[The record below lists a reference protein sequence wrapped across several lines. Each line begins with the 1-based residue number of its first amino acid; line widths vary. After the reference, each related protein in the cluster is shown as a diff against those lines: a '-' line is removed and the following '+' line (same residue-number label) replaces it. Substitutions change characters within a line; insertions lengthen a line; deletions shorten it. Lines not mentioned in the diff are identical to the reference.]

1 MMLAL
6 RSFRIGCLALIVLAL
21 FLSTQSDK
29 PDLAGDLLL
38 FNATPLALIVL
49 SYFALRDDDLYT
61 RLAVQFAI
69 FFWFA
74 GSVLSSLTAVYLL
87 APNLQV
93 ISDFLYLLF
102 YPFIFIAI
110 PRLLRT
116 NLKSTILESIDATI
130 VALGVSALAA
140 ALLMKPVLPNFSGNQ
155 LETFFAII
163 FPVADIVLVALII
176 SLSPFQRLNLRNVIL
191 VLGVTS
197 FAAADFLN
205 LWLSNNGKYIFG
217 SWTDTLWLIA
227 LYLIVESLW
236 HQRDET
242 ISRVATH
249 PILIAIAVLFSAI
262 LLSLLALRPGYLPG
276 FIVGPAIATLFL
288 AFIRMVIAL
297 RQAEEIGAERTL
309 ARTDELTGLPNRR
322 KFMAE
327 LIEFSNTQGALLLLD
342 LDGFKPINDQYGHA
356 IGDQLLRAVSERFRR
371 SLPSH
376 STLARLGGDEFGALI
391 SGDFESTMEAALAL
405 HASASY
411 PFAIAGEKIKI
422 GVSVGFVTNDG
433 TRDMMHRADQA
444 MYKAKRE
451 DLGVCQ
457 L

>member
-1 MMLAL
+1 MA
-6 RSFRIGCLALIVLAL
+6 SFKVFRIGSFALVLATFIFGSKADQPEILNDLALYNAVPLSLLVLSIFALKGEDLRTRLSFELAL
-21 FLSTQSDK
+21 
-29 PDLAGDLLL
+29 
-38 FNATPLALIVL
+38 
-49 SYFALRDDDLYT
+49 
-61 RLAVQFAI
+61 

-74 GSVLSSLTAVYLL
+74 GSVISSLTAVYLL
-87 APNLQV
+87 ANNLQV
-93 ISDFLYLLF
+93 VSDFLYLLF

-116 NLKSTILESIDATI
+116 NTSSTFLENIDAAI
-130 VALGVSALAA
+130 VVLGVSALAA
-140 ALLMKPVLPNFSGNQ
+140 ALLMKPVLPNYSGDQ
-155 LETFFAII
+155 LETFFAVI
-163 FPVADIVLVALII
+163 FPVADIVLIALVV
-176 SLSPFQRLNLRNVIL
+176 SLNPFQRVNRRSLIL
-191 VLGVTS
+191 SLGV
-197 FAAADFLN
+197 FAFATADFVN
-205 LWLSNNGKYIFG
+205 LWLSSHDKYRFG
-217 SWTDTLWLIA
+217 SWSDSLWLIA
-227 LYLIVESLW
+227 LLLIVESIW
-236 HQRDET
+236 HKRDD
-242 ISRVATH
+242 SDLRVPTH
-249 PILIAIAVLFSAI
+249 PILISVAVLFSAV
-262 LLSLLALRPGYLPG
+262 LLSLLALKPGYLPG

-288 AFIRMVIAL
+288 AFIRMVVAL
-297 RQAEEIGAERTL
+297 RQAQEIGTERTL

-342 LDGFKPINDQYGHA
+342 LNGFKPVNDQFGHEV
-356 IGDQLLRAVSERFRR
+356 GDQLLRAVSQRFRR

-391 SGDFESTMEAALAL
+391 SGDLESTMEAALAL
-405 HASASY
+405 HASVSY
-411 PFAIAGEKIKI
+411 PFSIAGETIMI

>member
-1 MMLAL
+1 VAILKV
-6 RSFRIGCLALIVLAL
+6 FRIGSCLLVLLSFLSSLNRSEPDFLSDLLLYNAVPLALLLLSIYALKGEDLRTRLSFELAL
-21 FLSTQSDK
+21 FFW
-29 PDLAGDLLL
+29 LAGS
-38 FNATPLALIVL
+38 A
-49 SYFALRDDDLYT
+49 
-61 RLAVQFAI
+61 
-69 FFWFA
+69 
-74 GSVLSSLTAVYLL
+74 LSSLTAVYLFTGNFQL
-87 APNLQV
+87 A
-93 ISDFLYLLF
+93 SEFLYLLF

-110 PRLLRT
+110 PRLL
-116 NLKSTILESIDATI
+116 NSNISSSFLENIDAAI
-130 VALGVSALAA
+130 VALGVSALAS
-140 ALLMKPVLPNFSGNQ
+140 ALLMNPVLPNFNGDQ

-163 FPVADIVLVALII
+163 FPVADIVLIALVI
-176 SLSPFQRLNLRNVIL
+176 SINPFHQINWRSFIL
-191 VLGVTS
+191 TFGIFA
-197 FAAADFLN
+197 FAAADFVN
-205 LWLSNNGKYIFG
+205 LWLSRNGNYSFG
-217 SWTDTLWLIA
+217 SWTDSLWLLA
-227 LYLIVESLW
+227 LFIIVESLW
-236 HQRDET
+236 HKRDENKSS
-242 ISRVATH
+242 IQTH
-249 PILIAIAVLFSAI
+249 PILIAVAVLFSAV
-262 LLSLLALRPGYLPG
+262 LLSLLALKPGYLPG

-288 AFIRMVIAL
+288 AFIRMVVAL
-297 RQAEEIGAERTL
+297 RQAQEIGTERTL

-342 LDGFKPINDQYGHA
+342 LNGFKPVNDQYGHEV
-356 IGDQLLRAVSERFRR
+356 GDQLLRAVSQRFRR

-405 HASASY
+405 HASVSY
-411 PFAIAGEKIKI
+411 PFSIAGENIFI

>member
-1 MMLAL
+1 MAT
-6 RSFRIGCLALIVLAL
+6 SKYFRIGSLVLVGATFIFGTNTDQPNFLDDLALYNAVPLGLLVLSIFALKDEDLRTRLSFELAL
-21 FLSTQSDK
+21 
-29 PDLAGDLLL
+29 
-38 FNATPLALIVL
+38 
-49 SYFALRDDDLYT
+49 
-61 RLAVQFAI
+61 

-74 GSVLSSLTAVYLL
+74 GSVISSLTAVYLL
-87 APNLQV
+87 PNTLQV

-110 PRLLRT
+110 PRLIRT
-116 NLKSTILESIDATI
+116 NISNTILENIDAAI
-130 VALGVSALAA
+130 VALGVSALAT
-140 ALLMKPVLPNFSGNQ
+140 ALLMKPVLPNYSGDQ

-163 FPVADIVLVALII
+163 FPVADIVLIALII
-176 SLSPFQRLNLRNVIL
+176 SLNPFQRVNWRSFIL
-191 VLGVTS
+191 SLGI
-197 FAAADFLN
+197 FAFATADFIN
-205 LWLSNNGKYIFG
+205 LWLSSHGKYKFG
-217 SWTDTLWLIA
+217 SWTDSLWLIA
-227 LYLIVESLW
+227 LFLIVESIW
-236 HQRDET
+236 YKRDENDSQ
-242 ISRVATH
+242 IPTH
-249 PILIAIAVLFSAI
+249 PVLIAVAVLFSAV
-262 LLSLLALRPGYLPG
+262 LLSLLALKPGYLPG
-276 FIVGPAIATLFL
+276 FIIGPAIATLFL
-288 AFIRMVIAL
+288 AFIRMVVAL
-297 RQAEEIGAERTL
+297 RQAQEIGAERTL

-342 LDGFKPINDQYGHA
+342 LDGFKPINDQYGHEV
-356 IGDQLLRAVSERFRR
+356 GDQLLRAVSQRFRR

-411 PFAIAGEKIKI
+411 PFSIAGKTIMI

-433 TRDMMHRADQA
+433 TRDMLHRADQA

>member
-1 MMLAL
+1 MAIIKL
-6 RSFRIGCLALIVLAL
+6 FRIGSLALVLATFVFGSNADKPDFLHDLALYNAVPLSLLVLSIFALKSEDLRTRLSFELAL
-21 FLSTQSDK
+21 F
-29 PDLAGDLLL
+29 
-38 FNATPLALIVL
+38 
-49 SYFALRDDDLYT
+49 
-61 RLAVQFAI
+61 
-69 FFWFA
+69 FWFT
-74 GSVLSSLTAVYLL
+74 GSLISSLTAVYLL
-87 APNLQV
+87 PNYLQV
-93 ISDFLYLLF
+93 ISDFLYLIF
-102 YPFIFIAI
+102 YPSIFIAI
-110 PRLLRT
+110 PRLLRA
-116 NLKSTILESIDATI
+116 NISSTILENIDATI
-130 VALGVSALAA
+130 VALGVSTLAT
-140 ALLMKPVLPNFSGNQ
+140 ALLMKPVLPNYNGDQ

-163 FPVADIVLVALII
+163 FPVADIVLVALIL
-176 SLSPFQRLNLRNVIL
+176 SLNPFHQINWRSFIL
-191 VLGVTS
+191 SLGILS
-197 FAAADFLN
+197 FATADFIN
-205 LWLSNNGKYIFG
+205 LWLSSHDEYRFG
-217 SWTDTLWLIA
+217 SWTDSLWLIA
-227 LYLIVESLW
+227 LFLIAESIW
-236 HQRDET
+236 YKRDESD
-242 ISRVATH
+242 SRVPTN
-249 PILIAIAVLFSAI
+249 PILIAVAVLFSAI

-276 FIVGPAIATLFL
+276 FIVGPAIVTLFL
-288 AFIRMVIAL
+288 AFIRMVVAL
-297 RQAEEIGAERTL
+297 RQAQEIGTERTL

-342 LDGFKPINDQYGHA
+342 LDGFKPINDQYGHEV
-356 IGDQLLRAVSERFRR
+356 GDQLLRAVSQRFRR

-411 PFAIAGEKIKI
+411 PFSIAGETIKI

>member
-1 MMLAL
+1 MAILKLL
-6 RSFRIGCLALIVLAL
+6 RFGSFSLVLL
-21 FLSTQSDK
+21 SFVLSVNKSKPDFLS
-29 PDLAGDLLL
+29 DLLL
-38 FNATPLALIVL
+38 YNAVPLALLLL
-49 SYFALRDDDLYT
+49 SAYALKGEDLRT
-61 RLAVQFAI
+61 RLSFELAL

-87 APNLQV
+87 TVNFQRA
-93 ISDFLYLLF
+93 SEFLYLLF

-110 PRLLRT
+110 PRLL
-116 NLKSTILESIDATI
+116 NSNVSSTFLENIDAAI
-130 VALGVSALAA
+130 VALGVSALASA
-140 ALLMKPVLPNFSGNQ
+140 FLMKPVLPNYSGDQ

-163 FPVADIVLVALII
+163 FPVADIVLIALVVSIN
-176 SLSPFQRLNLRNVIL
+176 PFHQINRRSFIL
-191 VLGVTS
+191 TLGIFA
-197 FAAADFLN
+197 FAAADFVN
-205 LWLSNNGKYIFG
+205 LWLSNNSNYSFG
-217 SWTDTLWLIA
+217 SWTDSLWLLA
-227 LYLIVESLW
+227 LLIIVESLW
-236 HQRDET
+236 HKRDENKSP
-242 ISRVATH
+242 IQTH
-249 PILIAIAVLFSAI
+249 PILIAVAVLFSAV
-262 LLSLLALRPGYLPG
+262 LLSLLALKPGYLPG

-288 AFIRMVIAL
+288 AFIRMVVAL
-297 RQAEEIGAERTL
+297 RQAQEIGAERTL

-342 LDGFKPINDQYGHA
+342 LNGFKPVNDQYGHEV
-356 IGDQLLRAVSERFRR
+356 GDQLLRAVSQRFRR

-405 HASASY
+405 HASVSY
-411 PFAIAGEKIKI
+411 PFSIAGENILI

>member
-1 MMLAL
+1 VA
-6 RSFRIGCLALIVLAL
+6 SFKVFRIGSFALVLATFIFGSKADQPEILNDLALYNAVPLSLLVLSIFALKGEDLRTRLSFELAL
-21 FLSTQSDK
+21 
-29 PDLAGDLLL
+29 
-38 FNATPLALIVL
+38 
-49 SYFALRDDDLYT
+49 
-61 RLAVQFAI
+61 

-74 GSVLSSLTAVYLL
+74 GSVISSLTAVYLL
-87 APNLQV
+87 ANNLQV
-93 ISDFLYLLF
+93 VSDFLYLLF

-116 NLKSTILESIDATI
+116 NTSSTFLENIDAAI

-140 ALLMKPVLPNFSGNQ
+140 ALLMKPVLPNYSGDQ
-155 LETFFAII
+155 LETFFAVI
-163 FPVADIVLVALII
+163 FPVADIVLIALVV
-176 SLSPFQRLNLRNVIL
+176 SLNPFQRVNRRSLIL
-191 VLGVTS
+191 SLGV
-197 FAAADFLN
+197 FAFATADFVN
-205 LWLSNNGKYIFG
+205 LWLSSHDKYRFG
-217 SWTDTLWLIA
+217 SWSDSLWLIA
-227 LYLIVESLW
+227 LLLIVESIW
-236 HQRDET
+236 HKRDD
-242 ISRVATH
+242 SDLRVPTH
-249 PILIAIAVLFSAI
+249 PILISVAVLFSAV
-262 LLSLLALRPGYLPG
+262 LLSLLALKPGYLPG

-288 AFIRMVIAL
+288 AFIRMVVAL
-297 RQAEEIGAERTL
+297 RQAQEIGTERTL

-342 LDGFKPINDQYGHA
+342 LNGFKPVNDQFGHEV
-356 IGDQLLRAVSERFRR
+356 GDQLLRAVSQRFRR

-391 SGDFESTMEAALAL
+391 SGDLESTMEAALAL
-405 HASASY
+405 HASVSY
-411 PFAIAGEKIKI
+411 PFSIAGETIMI

>member
-1 MMLAL
+1 VAILKL
-6 RSFRIGCLALIVLAL
+6 FRIGSFFLVLL
-21 FLSTQSDK
+21 SLLSSLNRSEPDFLS
-29 PDLAGDLLL
+29 DLLL
-38 FNATPLALIVL
+38 YNAVPMALLLLSTYALKGEDLRTRLSFELAL
-49 SYFALRDDDLYT
+49 
-61 RLAVQFAI
+61 

-74 GSVLSSLTAVYLL
+74 GSVLSSLTAVYLFTGNFQL
-87 APNLQV
+87 A
-93 ISDFLYLLF
+93 SEFLYLLF
-102 YPFIFIAI
+102 YPCIFIAI
-110 PRLLRT
+110 PRLL
-116 NLKSTILESIDATI
+116 NSNISSTFLENIDAAI
-130 VALGVSALAA
+130 VALGVSALAS
-140 ALLMKPVLPNFSGNQ
+140 ALLMKPVLPNFNGDQ

-163 FPVADIVLVALII
+163 FPVADIVLIALVI
-176 SLSPFQRLNLRNVIL
+176 SINPFHQINWRSFILSFGIFA
-191 VLGVTS
+191 
-197 FAAADFLN
+197 FAAADFVN
-205 LWLSNNGKYIFG
+205 LWLSRNGNYSFG
-217 SWTDTLWLIA
+217 SWTDSLWLLA
-227 LYLIVESLW
+227 LFIIVESLW
-236 HQRDET
+236 HKRDENKSS
-242 ISRVATH
+242 IQTH
-249 PILIAIAVLFSAI
+249 PILIAVAVLFSAA
-262 LLSLLALRPGYLPG
+262 LLSLLALKPGYLPG

-288 AFIRMVIAL
+288 AFIRMVVAL
-297 RQAEEIGAERTL
+297 RQAQEIGTERTL

-342 LDGFKPINDQYGHA
+342 LNGFKPINDQYGHEV
-356 IGDQLLRAVSERFRR
+356 GDQLLRAVSQRFRR

-405 HASASY
+405 HASVSY
-411 PFAIAGEKIKI
+411 PFSIAGENIFI

>member
-1 MMLAL
+1 MA
-6 RSFRIGCLALIVLAL
+6 SFKVFRIGSFALVLATFIFGSKADQPELLNDLALYNAVPLSLLVLSIFALKGEDLRTRLSFELAL
-21 FLSTQSDK
+21 
-29 PDLAGDLLL
+29 
-38 FNATPLALIVL
+38 
-49 SYFALRDDDLYT
+49 
-61 RLAVQFAI
+61 

-74 GSVLSSLTAVYLL
+74 GSVISSLTAVYLL
-87 APNLQV
+87 ANNLQV
-93 ISDFLYLLF
+93 VSDFLYLLF

-116 NLKSTILESIDATI
+116 NTSSTFLENIDAAI

-140 ALLMKPVLPNFSGNQ
+140 ALLMKPVLPNYSGDQ
-155 LETFFAII
+155 LETFFAVI
-163 FPVADIVLVALII
+163 FPVADIVLIALVV
-176 SLSPFQRLNLRNVIL
+176 SLNPFQRVNRRSLIL
-191 VLGVTS
+191 SLGV
-197 FAAADFLN
+197 FAFATADFVN
-205 LWLSNNGKYIFG
+205 LWLSSHDKYRFG
-217 SWTDTLWLIA
+217 SWSDSLWLIA
-227 LYLIVESLW
+227 LLLIVESIW
-236 HQRDET
+236 HKRDD
-242 ISRVATH
+242 SDLRVPTH
-249 PILIAIAVLFSAI
+249 PILISVAVLFSAV
-262 LLSLLALRPGYLPG
+262 LLSLLALKPGYLPG

-288 AFIRMVIAL
+288 AFIRMVLAL
-297 RQAEEIGAERTL
+297 RQAQEIGTERTL

-342 LDGFKPINDQYGHA
+342 LNGFKPVNDQFGHEV
-356 IGDQLLRAVSERFRR
+356 GDQLLRAVSQRFRR

-391 SGDFESTMEAALAL
+391 SGDLESTMEAALAL
-405 HASASY
+405 HASVSY
-411 PFAIAGEKIKI
+411 PFSIAGETIMI

>member
-1 MMLAL
+1 MATFKL
-6 RSFRIGCLALIVLAL
+6 FRIGSALLVLATFIFSTNAGQPD
-21 FLSTQSDK
+21 FLN
-29 PDLAGDLLL
+29 DLLL
-38 FNATPLALIVL
+38 YNAVPLALLLL
-49 SYFALRDDDLYT
+49 SICALKGEDLRT
-61 RLAVQFAI
+61 RLSFELAL

-74 GSVLSSLTAVYLL
+74 GSVISSLTAVYLFT
-87 APNLQV
+87 ANLQL
-93 ISDFLYLLF
+93 ISEFLYLLF
-102 YPFIFIAI
+102 YPLIFIAI
-110 PRLLRT
+110 PRLLSSSVS
-116 NLKSTILESIDATI
+116 STILENIDAAI
-130 VALGVSALAA
+130 VALGVSALAS
-140 ALLMKPVLPNFSGNQ
+140 ALLMKPVLPNFNGDQ

-163 FPVADIVLVALII
+163 FPVADIVLIALIV
-176 SLSPFQRLNLRNVIL
+176 SLNPFHRIIWRNFIL
-191 VLGVTS
+191 TFGIFA
-197 FAAADFLN
+197 FAAADFVN
-205 LWLSNNGKYIFG
+205 LWLSRNGNYRFG
-217 SWTDTLWLIA
+217 SWTDSLWLIA
-227 LYLIVESLW
+227 LLLIVESLW
-236 HQRDET
+236 HKRDESS
-242 ISRVATH
+242 SRVPTH
-249 PILIAIAVLFSAI
+249 PVLIAVAVLFSAI
-262 LLSLLALRPGYLPG
+262 LLSLLALKPGYLPG

-288 AFIRMVIAL
+288 AFIRMVVAL
-297 RQAEEIGAERTL
+297 RQAQEIGAERTL

-342 LDGFKPINDQYGHA
+342 LNGFKPINDKYGHEV
-356 IGDQLLRAVSERFRR
+356 GDQLLRAVSQRFRR

-411 PFAIAGEKIKI
+411 PFAIAGETIMI

>member
-1 MMLAL
+1 MA
-6 RSFRIGCLALIVLAL
+6 SFKFFRIGGLALVLVTL
-21 FLSTQSDK
+21 IFGSNKDQ
-29 PDLAGDLLL
+29 PDLLNDLLL
-38 FNATPLALIVL
+38 YNAVPLGLLAL
-49 SYFALRDDDLYT
+49 SFFALKGEDLRT
-61 RLAVQFAI
+61 RVSFELAL

-74 GSVLSSLTAVYLL
+74 GSVISSLTAVYLL
-87 APNLQV
+87 ANNLQV
-93 ISDFLYLLF
+93 VSDFLYLLF

-116 NLKSTILESIDATI
+116 STSSTFLENIDAAI
-130 VALGVSALAA
+130 VALGVSTLAA
-140 ALLMKPVLPNFSGNQ
+140 ALLMKPVLPNYSGNQ
-155 LETFFAII
+155 LETFFAVI
-163 FPVADIVLVALII
+163 FPVADIVLIALVI
-176 SLSPFQRLNLRNVIL
+176 SLNPFQRLNWRNFIL
-191 VLGVTS
+191 SLGVIA
-197 FAAADFLN
+197 FAAADFVN
-205 LWLSNNGKYIFG
+205 LWLSSHDKYRFG
-217 SWTDTLWLIA
+217 SWSDSLWLIA
-227 LYLIVESLW
+227 LFFMVESIW
-236 HQRDET
+236 YKRDE
-242 ISRVATH
+242 SNSLVPTH
-249 PILIAIAVLFSAI
+249 PIMISVAVLFSAV
-262 LLSLLALRPGYLPG
+262 LLSLLALKPGYLPG

-288 AFIRMVIAL
+288 AFIRMVVAL
-297 RQAEEIGAERTL
+297 RQAQEIGTERTL

-342 LDGFKPINDQYGHA
+342 LDGFKPINDQYGHEV
-356 IGDQLLRAVSERFRR
+356 GDQLLRAVSQRFRR

-391 SGDFESTMEAALAL
+391 SGDLESTMEAALAL
-405 HASASY
+405 HASVSY
-411 PFAIAGEKIKI
+411 PFSIAGETIMI

>member
-1 MMLAL
+1 VAILKL
-6 RSFRIGCLALIVLAL
+6 FRIGSFLLVLL
-21 FLSTQSDK
+21 SFLSSLNRSE
-29 PDLAGDLLL
+29 PDFLSDLLL
-38 FNATPLALIVL
+38 YNAVPLALLLL
-49 SYFALRDDDLYT
+49 SIYALKGEDLRT
-61 RLAVQFAI
+61 RLSFELAL

-74 GSVLSSLTAVYLL
+74 GSALSSLTAVYLFTGNFQL
-87 APNLQV
+87 A
-93 ISDFLYLLF
+93 SEFLYLLF

-110 PRLLRT
+110 PRLL
-116 NLKSTILESIDATI
+116 NSNISSSFLENIDAAI
-130 VALGVSALAA
+130 VALGVSALAS
-140 ALLMKPVLPNFSGNQ
+140 ALLMKPVLPNFNGDQ
-155 LETFFAII
+155 LQTFFAII
-163 FPVADIVLVALII
+163 FPVADIVLIALVI
-176 SLSPFQRLNLRNVIL
+176 SINPFHQINWRGFIL
-191 VLGVTS
+191 TFGIFA
-197 FAAADFLN
+197 FAAADFVN
-205 LWLSNNGKYIFG
+205 LWLSRNGNYSFG
-217 SWTDTLWLIA
+217 SWTDSLWLLA
-227 LYLIVESLW
+227 LFIIVESLW
-236 HQRDET
+236 HKRDENK
-242 ISRVATH
+242 SSNQTH
-249 PILIAIAVLFSAI
+249 PILIAVAVLFSAV
-262 LLSLLALRPGYLPG
+262 LLSLLALKPGYLPG

-288 AFIRMVIAL
+288 AFIRMVVAL
-297 RQAEEIGAERTL
+297 RQAQEIGTERTL

-342 LDGFKPINDQYGHA
+342 LNGFKPVNDQYGHEV
-356 IGDQLLRAVSERFRR
+356 GDQLLRAVSQRFRR

-405 HASASY
+405 HASVSY
-411 PFAIAGEKIKI
+411 PFSIAGENIFI

>member
-1 MMLAL
+1 MAILKL
-6 RSFRIGCLALIVLAL
+6 FRIGSFFLVLLSFLSSLNRSEPDFLSDLMLYNAVPLALL
-21 FLSTQSDK
+21 FLSTYALK
-29 PDLAGDLLL
+29 GEDLR
-38 FNATPLALIVL
+38 TRL
-49 SYFALRDDDLYT
+49 SFEFAL
-61 RLAVQFAI
+61 

-74 GSVLSSLTAVYLL
+74 GSVLSSLTAVYLFTGNFQL
-87 APNLQV
+87 A
-93 ISDFLYLLF
+93 SKFLYLLF

-110 PRLLRT
+110 PRLLNSNT
-116 NLKSTILESIDATI
+116 SSSFLENIDATI
-130 VALGVSALAA
+130 VALGVSALAS
-140 ALLMKPVLPNFSGNQ
+140 ALLMKPVLPNFSGDQ

-163 FPVADIVLVALII
+163 FPVADIVLIALVI
-176 SLSPFQRLNLRNVIL
+176 SINPFHQINWRSFIL
-191 VLGVTS
+191 TFGLFA
-197 FAAADFLN
+197 FAAADFVN
-205 LWLSNNGKYIFG
+205 LWLSRNGNYSFG
-217 SWTDTLWLIA
+217 SWTDSLWLLA
-227 LYLIVESLW
+227 LFIIVESLW
-236 HQRDET
+236 HKRDENKSS
-242 ISRVATH
+242 IQTH
-249 PILIAIAVLFSAI
+249 PILIAVAVLFSAV
-262 LLSLLALRPGYLPG
+262 LLSLLALKPGYLPG

-288 AFIRMVIAL
+288 AFIRMVVAL
-297 RQAEEIGAERTL
+297 RQAQEIGTERTL

-342 LDGFKPINDQYGHA
+342 LNGFKPVNDQYGHEV
-356 IGDQLLRAVSERFRR
+356 GDQLLRAVSQRFRR

-405 HASASY
+405 HASVSY
-411 PFAIAGEKIKI
+411 PFSIAGENIFI

>member
-1 MMLAL
+1 VAILKL
-6 RSFRIGCLALIVLAL
+6 FRIGSFLLVLLSFLSSLNRSEPDFLSDLLLYNAVPLALLLLSIYALKGEDLRTRLSFELAL
-21 FLSTQSDK
+21 FFW
-29 PDLAGDLLL
+29 LAGS
-38 FNATPLALIVL
+38 A
-49 SYFALRDDDLYT
+49 
-61 RLAVQFAI
+61 
-69 FFWFA
+69 
-74 GSVLSSLTAVYLL
+74 LSSLTAVYLFTGNFQL
-87 APNLQV
+87 A
-93 ISDFLYLLF
+93 SEFLYLLF

-110 PRLLRT
+110 PRLL
-116 NLKSTILESIDATI
+116 NSNISSSFLENIDAAI
-130 VALGVSALAA
+130 VALGVSALAS
-140 ALLMKPVLPNFSGNQ
+140 ALLMKPVLPNFNGDQ

-163 FPVADIVLVALII
+163 FPVADIVLIALVI
-176 SLSPFQRLNLRNVIL
+176 SINPFHQINWRSFIL
-191 VLGVTS
+191 TFGIFA
-197 FAAADFLN
+197 FAAADFVN
-205 LWLSNNGKYIFG
+205 LWLSRNGNYSFG
-217 SWTDTLWLIA
+217 SWTDSLWLLA
-227 LYLIVESLW
+227 LFITVESLW
-236 HQRDET
+236 HKRDENKSS
-242 ISRVATH
+242 IQTH
-249 PILIAIAVLFSAI
+249 PILIAVAVLFSAV
-262 LLSLLALRPGYLPG
+262 LLSLLALKPGYLPG

-288 AFIRMVIAL
+288 AFIRMVVAL
-297 RQAEEIGAERTL
+297 RQAQEIGTERTL

-342 LDGFKPINDQYGHA
+342 LNGFKPVNDQYGHEV
-356 IGDQLLRAVSERFRR
+356 GDQLLRAVSQRFRR

-405 HASASY
+405 HASVSY
-411 PFAIAGEKIKI
+411 PFSIAGENIFI

>member
-1 MMLAL
+1 MATLKLSRFGSFAL
-6 RSFRIGCLALIVLAL
+6 VLATFIFGTNNNQPD
-21 FLSTQSDK
+21 FLN
-29 PDLAGDLLL
+29 DLILY
-38 FNATPLALIVL
+38 NSVPLALLVL
-49 SYFALRDDDLYT
+49 SIYALKGEDLRT
-61 RLAVQFAI
+61 RLSFELAL

-74 GSVLSSLTAVYLL
+74 GSVISSLTAVYLFT
-87 APNLQV
+87 ANLQL
-93 ISDFLYLLF
+93 ISELLYLLF

-110 PRLLRT
+110 PRLLSSSVA
-116 NLKSTILESIDATI
+116 STILENLDAAI
-130 VALGVSALAA
+130 VALGVSALASA
-140 ALLMKPVLPNFSGNQ
+140 FLMKPVLPNYNGDQ
-155 LETFFAII
+155 VETFFAII
-163 FPVADIVLVALII
+163 FPVADIVLIALII
-176 SLSPFQRLNLRNVIL
+176 SLNPFHQIIWRNFIL
-191 VLGVTS
+191 TFGIFA
-197 FAAADFLN
+197 FAAADFVN
-205 LWLSNNGKYIFG
+205 LWLSRNGNYRFG
-217 SWTDTLWLIA
+217 SWTDSLWLIA
-227 LYLIVESLW
+227 LFLIVESLW
-236 HQRDET
+236 HKRDESN
-242 ISRVATH
+242 SRVPTH
-249 PILIAIAVLFSAI
+249 PMLIAVAVLFSAI
-262 LLSLLALRPGYLPG
+262 LLSLLALKPGYLPG

-288 AFIRMVIAL
+288 AFIRMVVAL
-297 RQAEEIGAERTL
+297 RQAQEIGAERTL

-327 LIEFSNTQGALLLLD
+327 LIDFSNTQGALLLLD
-342 LDGFKPINDQYGHA
+342 LNGFKPINDKYGHEV
-356 IGDQLLRAVSERFRR
+356 GDQLLRAVSQRFRR

-411 PFAIAGEKIKI
+411 PFAIAGETIMI

>member
-1 MMLAL
+1 MASLKFFRAGSLAL
-6 RSFRIGCLALIVLAL
+6 VLAT
-21 FLSTQSDK
+21 FIFGSNKDQ
-29 PDLAGDLLL
+29 PDLFNDLVL
-38 FNATPLALIVL
+38 FNGVPLSLLVL
-49 SYFALRDDDLYT
+49 SIFALRGEDLRT
-61 RLAVQFAI
+61 RISFELALSC
-69 FFWFA
+69 WFL
-74 GSVLSSLTAVYLL
+74 GSVISSLTAVYLL
-87 APNLQV
+87 TNNLQV
-93 ISDFLYLLF
+93 VSDFLYLLF

-116 NLKSTILESIDATI
+116 NTSSTFLENIDATI

-140 ALLMKPVLPNFSGNQ
+140 ALLMKPVLPNYSGNQ
-155 LETFFAII
+155 LERFFEVI
-163 FPVADIVLVALII
+163 FPVADIVLIALVI
-176 SLSPFQRLNLRNVIL
+176 SLNPFQRLNWRSFIL
-191 VLGVTS
+191 SLGVIA
-197 FAAADFLN
+197 FAAADFVN
-205 LWLSNNGKYIFG
+205 LWLISHGKYLFG
-217 SWTDTLWLIA
+217 GWSDSLWLIA
-227 LYLIVESLW
+227 LFLIVESIW
-236 HQRDET
+236 HKRDESY
-242 ISRVATH
+242 SRMPTH
-249 PILIAIAVLFSAI
+249 PILISVAVLFSAV

-288 AFIRMVIAL
+288 AFIRMVVAL
-297 RQAEEIGAERTL
+297 RQAQEIGTERTL

-342 LDGFKPINDQYGHA
+342 LDGFKPVNDQYGHEV
-356 IGDQLLRAVSERFRR
+356 GDQLLRAVSQRFRR

-391 SGDFESTMEAALAL
+391 SGDLESTMEAALAL
-405 HASASY
+405 HASVSY
-411 PFAIAGEKIKI
+411 PFSIAGETIMI

>member
-1 MMLAL
+1 MAT
-6 RSFRIGCLALIVLAL
+6 SKFFRIGCLVLVGATFIFSTNTDQPNFLDDLAL
-21 FLSTQSDK
+21 YNTVPLGLLVLSIFALKDE
-29 PDLAGDLLL
+29 DLRTRLS
-38 FNATPLALIVL
+38 FELAL
-49 SYFALRDDDLYT
+49 
-61 RLAVQFAI
+61 

-74 GSVLSSLTAVYLL
+74 GSVISSLTAVYLL
-87 APNLQV
+87 PSTLQV

-110 PRLLRT
+110 PRLIRT
-116 NLKSTILESIDATI
+116 NISNTILENIDAAI
-130 VALGVSALAA
+130 VALGVSALAT
-140 ALLMKPVLPNFSGNQ
+140 ALLMKPVLPNYSGDQ

-163 FPVADIVLVALII
+163 FPVADIVLIALII
-176 SLSPFQRLNLRNVIL
+176 SLNPFQRVNWRSFIL
-191 VLGVTS
+191 SLGI
-197 FAAADFLN
+197 FAFATADFIN
-205 LWLSNNGKYIFG
+205 LWLSSHGKYKFG
-217 SWTDTLWLIA
+217 SWTDSLWLIA
-227 LYLIVESLW
+227 LFLIVESIW
-236 HQRDET
+236 YKRDENDSQ
-242 ISRVATH
+242 IPTH
-249 PILIAIAVLFSAI
+249 PVLIAVAVLFSAV
-262 LLSLLALRPGYLPG
+262 LLSLLALKPGYLPG
-276 FIVGPAIATLFL
+276 FIIGPAIATLFL
-288 AFIRMVIAL
+288 AFIRMVVAL
-297 RQAEEIGAERTL
+297 RQAQEIGAERTL

-342 LDGFKPINDQYGHA
+342 LDGFKPINDQYGHEV
-356 IGDQLLRAVSERFRR
+356 GDQLLRAVSQRFRR

-411 PFAIAGEKIKI
+411 PFSIAGKTIMI

>member
-1 MMLAL
+1 VATFKL
-6 RSFRIGCLALIVLAL
+6 FRIGSALLVLATFIFSTNAGQPD
-21 FLSTQSDK
+21 FLN
-29 PDLAGDLLL
+29 DLLL
-38 FNATPLALIVL
+38 YNAVPLALLLL
-49 SYFALRDDDLYT
+49 SICALKGEDLRT
-61 RLAVQFAI
+61 RLSFELAL

-74 GSVLSSLTAVYLL
+74 GSVISSLTAVYLFT
-87 APNLQV
+87 ANLQL
-93 ISDFLYLLF
+93 ISEFLYLLF
-102 YPFIFIAI
+102 YPLIFIAI
-110 PRLLRT
+110 PRLLSSSVS
-116 NLKSTILESIDATI
+116 STILENIDAAI
-130 VALGVSALAA
+130 VALGVSALAS
-140 ALLMKPVLPNFSGNQ
+140 ALLMKPVLPNFNGDQ

-163 FPVADIVLVALII
+163 FPVADIVLIALIV
-176 SLSPFQRLNLRNVIL
+176 SLNPFHRIIWRNFIL
-191 VLGVTS
+191 TFGIFA
-197 FAAADFLN
+197 FAAADFVN
-205 LWLSNNGKYIFG
+205 LWLSRNGNYRFG
-217 SWTDTLWLIA
+217 SWTDSLWLIA
-227 LYLIVESLW
+227 LLLIVESLW
-236 HQRDET
+236 HKRDESS
-242 ISRVATH
+242 SRVPTH
-249 PILIAIAVLFSAI
+249 PVLIAVAVLFSAI
-262 LLSLLALRPGYLPG
+262 LLSLLALKPGYLPG

-288 AFIRMVIAL
+288 AFIRMVVAL
-297 RQAEEIGAERTL
+297 RQAQEIGAERTL

-342 LDGFKPINDQYGHA
+342 LNGFKPINDKYGHEV
-356 IGDQLLRAVSERFRR
+356 GDQLLRAVSQRFRR

-411 PFAIAGEKIKI
+411 PFAIAGETIMI

>member
-1 MMLAL
+1 MATFKF
-6 RSFRIGCLALIVLAL
+6 FRIGSFLLVLATFIFGTNTAQPD
-21 FLSTQSDK
+21 FLN
-29 PDLAGDLLL
+29 DLLL
-38 FNATPLALIVL
+38 YNAVPLALLVL
-49 SYFALRDDDLYT
+49 SFFALKGEDLRT
-61 RLAVQFAI
+61 RLSFELAL

-74 GSVLSSLTAVYLL
+74 GSVISSLTAVYLFT
-87 APNLQV
+87 ANLQI
-93 ISDFLYLLF
+93 ISQFLYLLF
-102 YPFIFIAI
+102 YPLIFIAI
-110 PRLLRT
+110 PRLLSSSVS
-116 NLKSTILESIDATI
+116 STILENIDAAI
-130 VALGVSALAA
+130 VALGVSALAS
-140 ALLMKPVLPNFSGNQ
+140 ALLMKPVLPNYNGDQ

-163 FPVADIVLVALII
+163 FPVADIVLIALIV
-176 SLSPFQRLNLRNVIL
+176 SLNPFHRIIWRNLIL
-191 VLGVTS
+191 TLGIFA
-197 FAAADFLN
+197 FAAADFVN
-205 LWLSNNGKYIFG
+205 LWLSRNGNYRFG
-217 SWTDTLWLIA
+217 SWTDSLWLIA
-227 LYLIVESLW
+227 LLLIVESLW
-236 HQRDET
+236 HKRDESS
-242 ISRVATH
+242 SRVPTH
-249 PILIAIAVLFSAI
+249 PVIIAVAVLFSAI
-262 LLSLLALRPGYLPG
+262 LLSLLALKPGYLPG

-288 AFIRMVIAL
+288 AFIRMVVAL
-297 RQAEEIGAERTL
+297 RQAQEIGTERTL

-342 LDGFKPINDQYGHA
+342 LNGFKPINDKYGHEV
-356 IGDQLLRAVSERFRR
+356 GDQLLRAVSQRFRR

-411 PFAIAGEKIKI
+411 PFSIAGETIMI

>member
-1 MMLAL
+1 MAINKF
-6 RSFRIGCLALIVLAL
+6 FRIGSFIMVFATFISGSYSSSPDLLTDLLLYNAAPLALLALSISALKGEDLRTRLSLELAL
-21 FLSTQSDK
+21 FFW
-29 PDLAGDLLL
+29 LL
-38 FNATPLALIVL
+38 
-49 SYFALRDDDLYT
+49 
-61 RLAVQFAI
+61 
-69 FFWFA
+69 
-74 GSVLSSLTAVYLL
+74 GSVISSLTAVYLL
-87 APNLQV
+87 GYNLQV

-110 PRLLRT
+110 PRLLST
-116 NLKSTILESIDATI
+116 NTTSTVLENIDAAI

-140 ALLMKPVLPNFSGNQ
+140 ALLMKPVLPNYDGNQ

-163 FPVADIVLVALII
+163 YPVADIVLIALII
-176 SLSPFQRLNLRNVIL
+176 SLNPFHRINWRNFIL
-191 VLGVTS
+191 SLGVFA
-197 FAAADFLN
+197 FAAADFIN
-205 LWLSNNGKYIFG
+205 LWLSSSGKYRFG
-217 SWTDTLWLIA
+217 SWTDSLWLIA
-227 LYLIVESLW
+227 LLLIVESLW
-236 HQRDET
+236 HKRDESE
-242 ISRVATH
+242 SRSPTH
-249 PILIAIAVLFSAI
+249 PVLIAVAVLFSAV
-262 LLSLLALRPGYLPG
+262 LLSILALKPGYLPG

-288 AFIRMVIAL
+288 AFIRMVVAL
-297 RQAEEIGAERTL
+297 RQAQDIGTERTL

-327 LIEFSNTQGALLLLD
+327 LIEFSNSQGALLLLD
-342 LDGFKPINDQYGHA
+342 LNGFKPINDKYGHEV
-356 IGDQLLRAVSERFRR
+356 GDQLLRAVSQRFRR

-411 PFAIAGEKIKI
+411 PFSIAGETIMI
-422 GVSVGFVTNDG
+422 GVSIGFVTNDG

>member
-1 MMLAL
+1 MVILQL
-6 RSFRIGCLALIVLAL
+6 FRIGSFFLVLLSFLSSLNRSEPDFLSDLLLYNAVPLALL
-21 FLSTQSDK
+21 FLSTYALK
-29 PDLAGDLLL
+29 GEDLR
-38 FNATPLALIVL
+38 TRL
-49 SYFALRDDDLYT
+49 SFEFAL
-61 RLAVQFAI
+61 

-74 GSVLSSLTAVYLL
+74 GSVLSSLTAVYLFTGNFQL
-87 APNLQV
+87 A
-93 ISDFLYLLF
+93 SKFLYLLF
-102 YPFIFIAI
+102 YPCIFIAI
-110 PRLLRT
+110 PRLL
-116 NLKSTILESIDATI
+116 NSNNSSTFLENIDAAI
-130 VALGVSALAA
+130 VALGVSALAS
-140 ALLMKPVLPNFSGNQ
+140 ALLMKPVLPNFNGDQ

-163 FPVADIVLVALII
+163 FPVADIVLIALVI
-176 SLSPFQRLNLRNVIL
+176 SINPFHQINWRSFILSFGIFA
-191 VLGVTS
+191 
-197 FAAADFLN
+197 FAAADFVN
-205 LWLSNNGKYIFG
+205 LWLSRNGNYSFG
-217 SWTDTLWLIA
+217 SWTDSLWLLALFIIA
-227 LYLIVESLW
+227 ESLW
-236 HQRDET
+236 HKRDENKT
-242 ISRVATH
+242 PIQTH
-249 PILIAIAVLFSAI
+249 PILIAVAVLFSAV
-262 LLSLLALRPGYLPG
+262 LLSLLALKPGYLPG

-288 AFIRMVIAL
+288 AFIRMVVAL
-297 RQAEEIGAERTL
+297 RQAQEIGTERTL

-342 LDGFKPINDQYGHA
+342 LNGFKPINDQYGHEV
-356 IGDQLLRAVSERFRR
+356 GDQLLRAVSQRFRR

-405 HASASY
+405 HASVSY
-411 PFAIAGEKIKI
+411 PFSIAGENIFI

>member
-1 MMLAL
+1 MAILKL
-6 RSFRIGCLALIVLAL
+6 FRIGSFLLVLL
-21 FLSTQSDK
+21 SFLSSLNRSE
-29 PDLAGDLLL
+29 PDFLSDLLL
-38 FNATPLALIVL
+38 YNAVPLALLLL
-49 SYFALRDDDLYT
+49 SVYALKGEDLRT
-61 RLAVQFAI
+61 RLSFELAL

-74 GSVLSSLTAVYLL
+74 GSVLSSLTAVYLFTGNFQL
-87 APNLQV
+87 A
-93 ISDFLYLLF
+93 SEFLYLLF

-110 PRLLRT
+110 PRLL
-116 NLKSTILESIDATI
+116 NSNISSSFLENIDAAI
-130 VALGVSALAA
+130 VALGVSALAS
-140 ALLMKPVLPNFSGNQ
+140 ALLMKPVLPNFNGDQ

-163 FPVADIVLVALII
+163 FPVADIVLIALVI
-176 SLSPFQRLNLRNVIL
+176 SINPFHQINRRSFIL
-191 VLGVTS
+191 TFGIFA
-197 FAAADFLN
+197 FAAADFVN
-205 LWLSNNGKYIFG
+205 LWLSRNGNYSFG
-217 SWTDTLWLIA
+217 SWTDSLWLLA
-227 LYLIVESLW
+227 LFIIVESLW
-236 HQRDET
+236 HKRDENKSP
-242 ISRVATH
+242 IQTH
-249 PILIAIAVLFSAI
+249 PILIAVAVLFSAV
-262 LLSLLALRPGYLPG
+262 LLSLLALKPGYLPG

-288 AFIRMVIAL
+288 AFIRMVVAL
-297 RQAEEIGAERTL
+297 RQAQEIGTERTL

-342 LDGFKPINDQYGHA
+342 LNGFKPINDQYGHEV
-356 IGDQLLRAVSERFRR
+356 GDQLLRAVSKRFRR

-405 HASASY
+405 HASVSY
-411 PFAIAGEKIKI
+411 PFSIAGENIFI

>member
-1 MMLAL
+1 MAT
-6 RSFRIGCLALIVLAL
+6 SKYFRIGGLVLVGATFIFGTNTDQPNFLDDLALYNAVPLGLLVLSIFALKDEDLRTRLSFELAL
-21 FLSTQSDK
+21 
-29 PDLAGDLLL
+29 
-38 FNATPLALIVL
+38 
-49 SYFALRDDDLYT
+49 
-61 RLAVQFAI
+61 

-74 GSVLSSLTAVYLL
+74 GSVISSLTAVYLL
-87 APNLQV
+87 PNTLQV

-110 PRLLRT
+110 PRLIRT
-116 NLKSTILESIDATI
+116 NISNTNLENIDAAI
-130 VALGVSALAA
+130 VALGVSALAT
-140 ALLMKPVLPNFSGNQ
+140 ALLMKPVLPNYSGDQ

-163 FPVADIVLVALII
+163 FPVADIVLIALII
-176 SLSPFQRLNLRNVIL
+176 SLNPFQRVTWRSFIL
-191 VLGVTS
+191 SLGI
-197 FAAADFLN
+197 FAFATADFIN
-205 LWLSNNGKYIFG
+205 LWLSSHGKYKFG
-217 SWTDTLWLIA
+217 SWTDSLWLIA
-227 LYLIVESLW
+227 LFLIVESIW
-236 HQRDET
+236 HKRDE
-242 ISRVATH
+242 SDSQMPTH
-249 PILIAIAVLFSAI
+249 PVLIAVAVLFSAV
-262 LLSLLALRPGYLPG
+262 LLSLLALKPGYLPG
-276 FIVGPAIATLFL
+276 FIIGPAIATLFL
-288 AFIRMVIAL
+288 AFIRMVVAL
-297 RQAEEIGAERTL
+297 RQAQEIGAERTL

-342 LDGFKPINDQYGHA
+342 LDGFKPINDQYGHEV
-356 IGDQLLRAVSERFRR
+356 GDQLLRAVSQRFRR

-411 PFAIAGEKIKI
+411 PFSIAGKTIMI

>member
-1 MMLAL
+1 MAILKL
-6 RSFRIGCLALIVLAL
+6 FRIGSFFLVLLSFLSSLNRSEPDFLSDLLLYNAVPLALL
-21 FLSTQSDK
+21 FLSTYALK
-29 PDLAGDLLL
+29 GEDLRTRLS
-38 FNATPLALIVL
+38 FELAL
-49 SYFALRDDDLYT
+49 
-61 RLAVQFAI
+61 

-74 GSVLSSLTAVYLL
+74 GSVLSSLTAVYFFTGNFQL
-87 APNLQV
+87 A
-93 ISDFLYLLF
+93 SEFLYLLF
-102 YPFIFIAI
+102 YPCIFIAI
-110 PRLLRT
+110 PRLL
-116 NLKSTILESIDATI
+116 NSNISSTFLENIDAAI
-130 VALGVSALAA
+130 VALGVSALAS
-140 ALLMKPVLPNFSGNQ
+140 ALLMKPVLPNFNGDQ

-163 FPVADIVLVALII
+163 FPVADIVLIALVI
-176 SLSPFQRLNLRNVIL
+176 SINPFHQINWRSFILSFGIFA
-191 VLGVTS
+191 
-197 FAAADFLN
+197 FAAADFVN
-205 LWLSNNGKYIFG
+205 LWLSRNGNYSFG
-217 SWTDTLWLIA
+217 SWTDSLWLLA
-227 LYLIVESLW
+227 LFIIVESLW
-236 HQRDET
+236 HKRDENKSS
-242 ISRVATH
+242 IQTH
-249 PILIAIAVLFSAI
+249 PILIAVAVLFSAV
-262 LLSLLALRPGYLPG
+262 LLSLLALKPGYLPG

-288 AFIRMVIAL
+288 AFIRMVVAL
-297 RQAEEIGAERTL
+297 RQAQEIGTERTL

-342 LDGFKPINDQYGHA
+342 LNGFKPVNDQYGHEV
-356 IGDQLLRAVSERFRR
+356 GDQLLRAVSQRFRR

-405 HASASY
+405 HASVSY
-411 PFAIAGEKIKI
+411 PFSIAGENIYI

>member
-1 MMLAL
+1 MATLKI
-6 RSFRIGCLALIVLAL
+6 FRIGSSLLVLATFIFSTHADQPD
-21 FLSTQSDK
+21 FLN
-29 PDLAGDLLL
+29 DLLL
-38 FNATPLALIVL
+38 YNAVPLALLLL
-49 SYFALRDDDLYT
+49 SICALKGEDLRT
-61 RLAVQFAI
+61 RLSFELAL

-74 GSVLSSLTAVYLL
+74 GSVISSLTAVYLFT
-87 APNLQV
+87 ANLQL
-93 ISDFLYLLF
+93 ISEFLYLLF
-102 YPFIFIAI
+102 YPLIFIAI
-110 PRLLRT
+110 PRLLSSSVS
-116 NLKSTILESIDATI
+116 STILENIDAAI
-130 VALGVSALAA
+130 VALGVSALAS
-140 ALLMKPVLPNFSGNQ
+140 ALLMKPVLPNFNGDQ

-163 FPVADIVLVALII
+163 FPVADIVLIALIV
-176 SLSPFQRLNLRNVIL
+176 SLNPFPRIILRNFIL
-191 VLGVTS
+191 TFGIFA
-197 FAAADFLN
+197 FAAADFVN
-205 LWLSNNGKYIFG
+205 LWLSRNGNYRFG
-217 SWTDTLWLIA
+217 SWTDSLWLIA
-227 LYLIVESLW
+227 LLLIVESLW
-236 HQRDET
+236 HKRDESS
-242 ISRVATH
+242 SRVPTH
-249 PILIAIAVLFSAI
+249 PVLIAVAVLFSAI
-262 LLSLLALRPGYLPG
+262 LLSLLALKPGYLPG

-288 AFIRMVIAL
+288 AFIRMVVAL
-297 RQAEEIGAERTL
+297 RQAQEIGAERTL

-342 LDGFKPINDQYGHA
+342 LNGFKPINDKYGHEV
-356 IGDQLLRAVSERFRR
+356 GDQLLRAVSQRFRR

-411 PFAIAGEKIKI
+411 PFAIAGETIMI

>member
-1 MMLAL
+1 MAILKL
-6 RSFRIGCLALIVLAL
+6 FRIGSFLLVLLSFLSSLNRSEPDFLSDLLLYNAVPLALLLLSIYALKGEDLRTRLSFELAL
-21 FLSTQSDK
+21 FFW
-29 PDLAGDLLL
+29 LAGS
-38 FNATPLALIVL
+38 A
-49 SYFALRDDDLYT
+49 
-61 RLAVQFAI
+61 
-69 FFWFA
+69 
-74 GSVLSSLTAVYLL
+74 LSSLTAVYLFTGNFQL
-87 APNLQV
+87 A
-93 ISDFLYLLF
+93 SEFLYLLF

-110 PRLLRT
+110 PRLL
-116 NLKSTILESIDATI
+116 NSNISSSFLENIDAAI
-130 VALGVSALAA
+130 VALGVSALAS
-140 ALLMKPVLPNFSGNQ
+140 ALLMKPVLPNFNGDQ

-163 FPVADIVLVALII
+163 FPVADIVLIALVI
-176 SLSPFQRLNLRNVIL
+176 SINPFHQINWRSFIL
-191 VLGVTS
+191 TFGIFA
-197 FAAADFLN
+197 FAAADFVN
-205 LWLSNNGKYIFG
+205 LWLSRNGNYSFG
-217 SWTDTLWLIA
+217 SWTDSLWLLA
-227 LYLIVESLW
+227 LFIIVESLW
-236 HQRDET
+236 HKRDENKSS
-242 ISRVATH
+242 IQTH
-249 PILIAIAVLFSAI
+249 PILIAVAVLFSAV
-262 LLSLLALRPGYLPG
+262 LLSLLALKPGYLPG

-288 AFIRMVIAL
+288 AFIRMVVAL
-297 RQAEEIGAERTL
+297 RQAQEIGTERTL

-342 LDGFKPINDQYGHA
+342 LNGFKPVNDQYGHEV
-356 IGDQLLRAVSERFRR
+356 GDQLLRAVSQRFRR

-405 HASASY
+405 HASVSY
-411 PFAIAGEKIKI
+411 PFSIAGENISI